1 MKIQSDRNGRRFL
14 LTAGEMSYA
23 LELDAEDHPVNL
35 YWGGKLERME
45 DLPSLDDRRRNR
57 HRSPRQ
63 SDMVCQE
70 YPAFYGEFYDECA
83 LKITWPD
90 GIRATRFRFLEGVR
104 EKDCLILSFEEERH
118 ALTLKLFYRLLP
130 DLNLMER
137 WSEIRNATGSG
148 VLLENYA
155 SAAWQMPGTVA
166 DWRLTHL
173 AGRWGREAKPER
185 LMVTQ
190 GKFVLESRTGL
201 SGPFHVPFFALDDGS
216 ADELSGEVF
225 FGAVEWSGNWK
236 ITIDRD
242 AFDHTAVVGGIND
255 FDSRPVLEDGETF
268 RTPVF
273 CGGWSEEGFSGMSRI
288 LHRYQLHHLLP
299 KEIAGKPMPVVFNS
313 WGSINIHVN
322 EENILGAARK
332 AQRIGAELFVIDDGW
347 QTFLGDWTPDPEKF
361 PNGLKPVIEEVRKL
375 GMELGLWVEPESF
388 ELKSELYRKHPEWAM
403 AYPGC
408 PPFRKRRDDVDR
420 DSVMLNLARRDVAEY
435 LYTSLHT
442 LVAETGIRY
451 LKLDMNCFVSSPGW
465 GDRPGWFW
473 IDYVRN
479 LHWIFETLSSDF
491 SGLLM
496 ENCAAGAGRADLSM
510 QRCFGRMNRSDNQ
523 DALDMVKLHENFSY
537 VNHPRLAG
545 GACHISDSMFGINLR
560 RTPMK
565 FQAYCGMLGSLACG
579 KDLMH
584 CSEEELDEIRS
595 YTDLYKKIRHV
606 TNFGDFYRLVS
617 NYTHPYAV
625 YEYLLPDRTEAVV
638 FVLGASIQ
646 FSDKIPP
653 IRVPGLLPD
662 AVYAVTCYGNRVQT
676 NDYSASV
683 REYRDLSGRG
693 AANAGIRVELLGDY
707 DCRILHFQLRKGVPA
722 PSGK

>member
-1 MKIQSDRNGRRFL
+1 MNIQSDRNGRRFL
-14 LTAGEMSYA
+14 LTAGNMSYA

-35 YWGGKLERME
+35 YWGRMLERMD
-45 DLPSLDDRRRNR
+45 DLPSLDDRRQNR

-63 SDMVCQE
+63 SGAVCQE

-90 GIRATRFRFLEGVR
+90 GIRATRFRFLEAAR
-104 EKDCLILSFEEERH
+104 ETDCLVLSFEEERH
-118 ALTLKLFYRLLP
+118 CLTLKLFYRLLP

-137 WSEIRNATGSG
+137 WSELRNETGSG

-155 SAAWQMPGTVA
+155 SAAWQLPGPVA

-201 SGPFHVPFFALDDGS
+201 SGPFHVPFFALEDGS
-216 ADELSGEVF
+216 AYELSGEVF

-236 ITIDRD
+236 ITVDRD
-242 AFDHTAVVGGIND
+242 AFDHTAVIGGIND
-255 FDSRPVLEDGETF
+255 FDSRPVLENGETF

-299 KEIAGKPMPVVFNS
+299 KEIAEKPMPVVFNS
-313 WGSINIHVN
+313 WGCINIHVN
-322 EENILGAARK
+322 EENILNAARK
-332 AQRIGAELFVIDDGW
+332 AHRIGAELFVIDDGW

-375 GMELGLWVEPESF
+375 GMEFGLWVEPESF
-388 ELKSELYRKHPEWAM
+388 ELKSGLYRQHPEWAM

-435 LYTSLHT
+435 LYASLHA

-491 SGLLM
+491 PGLLM

-523 DALDMVKLHENFSY
+523 DALDMLKLHENFSY

-595 YTDLYKKIRHV
+595 YTDLYRKIRHV
-606 TNFGDFYRLVS
+606 TNFGDFYRLAG
-617 NYTHPYAV
+617 NYTHPYAI

-662 AVYAVTCYGNRVQT
+662 AVYTITCYGNRVQT

-693 AANAGIRVELLGDY
+693 AANAGIRIELLGDY
-707 DCRILHFQLRKGVPA
+707 DCRILHFQLRK
-722 PSGK
+722 